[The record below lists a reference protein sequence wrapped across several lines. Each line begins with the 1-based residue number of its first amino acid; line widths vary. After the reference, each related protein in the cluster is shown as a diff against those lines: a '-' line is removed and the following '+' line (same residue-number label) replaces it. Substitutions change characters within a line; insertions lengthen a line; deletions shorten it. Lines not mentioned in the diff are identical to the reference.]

1 MRKLEIHGPL
11 ALVGFRLLGGLVG
24 GKEVLEVLDFLEMD
38 CFQPLQTFQQI
49 Q

>member
-1 MRKLEIHGPL
+1 MRKLEIYGSL

-24 GKEVLEVLDFLEMD
+24 WKEVLEVLEMG
-38 CFQPLQTFQQI
+38 CFQPLQNFQQI